1 MATSSPAAQVPAV
14 VRRVGVVGGGQLAWM
29 MGPAATQLG
38 LELVVQTPHPS
49 DPAVAVAA
57 ETVFAAVDDL
67 EGTAALAQRCDV
79 ITLENEFIDP
89 VGLATLAQRVPV
101 YPAPAIL
108 QTVVD
113 KAHQRQRF
121 ADLGL
126 PNPAY
131 AVLDGPEDAPHL
143 LARAE
148 ELGFPL
154 VLKTRRM
161 GYDGYG
167 TFVIATAADLHQQWQ
182 QLGQPPVLLEAFVPF
197 ERELAV
203 MVARN
208 LQGDIAVYPTVETQQ
223 VQQICRRVLAPAPVP
238 AAVDQQVQH
247 IARTLATGLDLVGLL
262 GVELFLTPQGEVLLN
277 EIAPRPHNSGHYT
290 LDACPTSQFEQL
302 LRAVGGLPLGP
313 THLTCPQAVMV
324 NLLGTAAPAPA
335 LAHRRQQL
343 QQQPHSHLYW
353 YNKAEARP
361 GRKLGH
367 ITQCLPAEADP
378 AAAAATLEALWYG
391 D

>member
-1 MATSSPAAQVPAV
+1 MATPSAPADIPAA

-38 LELVVQTPHPS
+38 LELVVQTPQPT

-67 EGTAALAQRCDV
+67 EGTAALARRCDV

-89 VGLATLAQRVPV
+89 VGLAALAQQVPIS
-101 YPAPAIL
+101 PAPAIL

-121 ADLGL
+121 TELGL

-143 LARAE
+143 LTRAE
-148 ELGFPL
+148 GLGFPL

-167 TFVIATAADLHQQWQ
+167 TFVIHTAADLQHQWQ

-208 LQGDIAVYPTVETQQ
+208 PQGEVAVYPTVETQQ
-223 VQQICRRVLAPAPVP
+223 VEQICRRVLAPAPI
-238 AAVDQQVQH
+238 AAAIDQQVQQ
-247 IARTLATGLDLVGLL
+247 IARTLAEGLDLVGLL
-262 GVELFLTPQGEVLLN
+262 GVELFLTPQGQVLLN

-302 LRAVGGLPLGP
+302 LRAVCGLPLGP

-324 NLLGTAAPAPA
+324 NLLGTTATAPP
-335 LAHRRQQL
+335 LGHRRQQL
-343 QQQPHSHLYW
+343 QQQSHSHLYW

-367 ITQCLPAEADP
+367 ITQCLPAGADR
-378 AAAAATLEALWYG
+378 AAAAATLESLWYNA
-391 D
+391 